1 MDTIRGKPKRIFK
14 SSIHNEDNVNIDKY
28 IPEELEYLKS
38 FITSVL
44 SGNDSSRF
52 CRLKIQQFLE
62 ECVSYGKSDF
72 LIKEINQLLEELITQ
87 MLNKINDHPF
97 ESDPT
102 NELNTIALEFVDKE
116 LESSAHY
123 YALTKFEICW
133 CNIRLALSDLIK
145 ICNPLESSLFKSS
158 SGYTILDKAISYFS
172 MDSVERKKLYE
183 DIETG
188 LLSLVYRYRSG
199 DKVNFCQLYNVV
211 EMFSCI
217 ELFERFEKKLLE
229 ETSKFYSN
237 LSSES
242 LKRSSFSE
250 CYRKFNETIE
260 SEKKSCLCYLT
271 HESANKVIE
280 VVKKELLFDN
290 CENLVNPENLKLLL
304 KNNDMDSILLLNS
317 LYVNTKFNRILFDNI
332 FTSSKDI
339 CNEIV
344 ALFLNR
350 RNYDECHSFVGDLNN
365 YQRKLDTLLKPIM
378 KSSEYLVR
386 LNNFWTTILNKDDN
400 TIEYVT
406 LSLAKHADELFIAYS
421 KQAIESKLKF
431 VLHIFQYLSNKSYF
445 ELCYRNMLSMR
456 LLYHK
461 QLSEVHYETIGMLK
475 QECGVNYSCKLRD
488 VIDFYE
494 RSASLLVDFKEYLIS
509 LDTVKHEKKKAKT
522 SGSKSK
528 QDITSRKGSDFI
540 SNMLT
545 ALNDL
550 NFSVTLVSLDSWI
563 YKKINNAKPPESDEP
578 FEDAEVVEGESDKPN
593 LSNNNLCGEDK
604 LNQLLSLQNHFGDY
618 YLNKFKKRSLE
629 YYPQL
634 GSAELEVT
642 FRGKTYELQ
651 LSIFQAYCLLLFN
664 NYKYI
669 NLKQIEDVVKS
680 DYNEVLLRKHLS
692 LLNSMPTPL
701 ISFYSESIDF
711 NTCNKNDYFELNL
724 DFHHGDSCIDFRP
737 NKQDLFKLDMNYVT
751 TGRTFEDLLP
761 YIESTIV
768 RYLKQTFEAS
778 SVTVFKLFS
787 KNPNFTLTRDQFN
800 KVIDSLVSREFIQ
813 FNKTNKE
820 FLQYIA

>member
-1 MDTIRGKPKRIFK
+1 MEFIKGKPIRIVK
-14 SSIHNEDNVNIDKY
+14 SSIDNEDNVDIDKY
-28 IPEELEYLKS
+28 IPEELEYLKC

-44 SGNDSSRF
+44 SGHDSSRF

-62 ECVSYGKSDF
+62 ECVSYGKSHF
-72 LIKEINQLLEELITQ
+72 LIKEIDQLLEELINQ
-87 MLNKINDHPF
+87 MLKKINDEPF
-97 ESDPT
+97 ENDPK
-102 NELNTIALEFVDKE
+102 NEVNTISLEFVDEE
-116 LESSAHY
+116 LKSSPHY

-133 CNIRLALSDLIK
+133 CNVRLALSDLTK

-158 SGYTILDKAISYFS
+158 SGYTILDKAISHFLR
-172 MDSVERKKLYE
+172 DSVERKKLYE

-188 LLSLVYRYRSG
+188 LLALVYRYRSG
-199 DKVNFCQLYNVV
+199 NKVNFCQLYNVV

-217 ELFERFEKKLLE
+217 ELFEQFENKLLE
-229 ETSKFYSN
+229 ETSRYYSN
-237 LSSES
+237 LSSEH
-242 LKRSSFSE
+242 LKKSSFSE

-260 SEKKSCLCYLT
+260 SEKKACLYYLT
-271 HESANKVIE
+271 DESANKVIE
-280 VVKKELLFDN
+280 VVKKELLFNN

-304 KNNDMDSILLLNS
+304 KNNDTDSILLVNS
-317 LYVNTKFNRILFDNI
+317 LYVNTKFNQLLFDNI

-344 ALFLNR
+344 SLYLNR
-350 RNYDECHSFVGDLNN
+350 KNYDECHSFAEDLNN
-365 YQRKLDTLLKPIM
+365 YQKKLDTLLKPIM
-378 KSSEYLVR
+378 KSSEYIVR

-406 LSLAKHADELFIAYS
+406 LSLAKHADELFIEYS
-421 KQAIESKLKF
+421 KEAIESKLKF
-431 VLHIFQYLSNKSYF
+431 VLHIFQYISNKSYF
-445 ELCYRNMLSMR
+445 EQCYRNMLSMR

-461 QLSEVHYETIGMLK
+461 QLSEVHYETVGMLK

-494 RSASLLVDFKEYLIS
+494 RSASLLVDFK
-509 LDTVKHEKKKAKT
+509 D
-522 SGSKSK
+522 
-528 QDITSRKGSDFI
+528 
-540 SNMLT
+540 

-550 NFSVTLVSLDSWI
+550 NFSVILISQDSWI
-563 YKKINNAKPPESDEP
+563 YKKINITKSPESYES
-578 FEDAEVVEGESDKPN
+578 FENAEVLEGKAEEPDLTNNKLGGDEN
-593 LSNNNLCGEDK
+593 LNL
-604 LNQLLSLQNHFGDY
+604 LLFLQNRFGNY
-618 YLNKFKKRSLE
+618 YLNKFKKRSIE

-634 GSAELEVT
+634 GSAELEFT
-642 FRGKTYELQ
+642 FKGKTYDLQ

-664 NYKYI
+664 NYKYV
-669 NLKQIEDVVKS
+669 NLKHIEDVVNS
-680 DYNEVLLRKHLS
+680 DYNEALLRNHLA
-692 LLNSMPTPL
+692 LLNSLPTPL
-701 ISFYSESIDF
+701 IKFYSESIDF
-711 NTCNKNDYFELNL
+711 NTCNKNDYFELNS
-724 DFHHGDSCIDFRP
+724 DFHHSDTSIDFRP
-737 NKQDLFKLDMNYVT
+737 NKQDLFRLDMNYVT

-768 RYLKQTFEAS
+768 RYLKQTLEAS